1 MTTKILGKM
10 IDLMLSSGRK
20 ENEIIDY
27 IERMTRFSE
36 SNTVTHYGVLN
47 YISGQEMKN
56 KQTKSPLTGGLFI

>member
-27 IERMTRFSE
+27 REDDKILREQYSYALRCIKLYFGSRDE
-36 SNTVTHYGVLN
+36 
-47 YISGQEMKN
+47 K
-56 KQTKSPLTGGLFI
+56 